1 MNTGTLKAA
10 EKRFL
15 KEYPGGFDHPD
26 MVALG
31 KKHKMPQLE
40 ALATESFAK
49 ACFGDPKLVAS
60 NMVKLVSRST
70 LVSMFEKP
78 KFKSAITPRTG
89 GPMVDALHELL
100 HGKPKVGFEA
110 LVDALQQRKLAK
122 WPLATVFQY
131 YYRPRTE
138 VFIKP
143 TTAKLIIDKLE
154 LDLTYH
160 STPTWEFYRNFRK
173 EIKTARGTVSKTLA
187 PDNAAFCGFLM
198 MALGDK
204 L

>member
-1 MNTGTLKAA
+1 MNTRVLKAA
-10 EKRFL
+10 EKKFL
-15 KEYPGGFDHPD
+15 REYPGGFTHPD

-40 ALATESFAK
+40 AFAKESFAK
-49 ACFGDPKLVAS
+49 KSFDDRKLVVN

-70 LVSMFEKP
+70 MVSMFEKP

-89 GPMVDALHELL
+89 GPMVDALCELL

-122 WPLATVFQY
+122 WPLATVFQL

-143 TTAKLIIDKLE
+143 TTAKLIIDKLD

-160 STPTWEFYRNFRK
+160 STPTWAFYRDFRK
-173 EIKTARGTVSKTLA
+173 AIKTARGQVSKTLA

-198 MALGDK
+198 MALRD
-204 L
+204 